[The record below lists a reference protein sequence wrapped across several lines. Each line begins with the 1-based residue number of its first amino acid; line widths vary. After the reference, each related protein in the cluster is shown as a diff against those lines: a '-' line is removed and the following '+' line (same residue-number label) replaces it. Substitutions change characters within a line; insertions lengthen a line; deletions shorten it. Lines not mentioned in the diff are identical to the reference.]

1 MSQENLEL
9 FRGGLAA
16 WNEGDYEAIV
26 NLCHPEVEWTFSDR
40 LPDATGHI
48 RGREE
53 VRRFFQTF
61 TGDWSEISIRADRVV
76 DAGDH
81 VVANVHFLARGRDG
95 IEASM
100 SFVHVWTVRDGTDR
114 PLSRLPDVR
123 RGPRG
128 RRPAGAAGRSRL
140 ACEQRLERA
149 GAGFTVPAVGALHA
163 AIGSDA
169 ARRRGLVASKPN
181 PL

>member
-1 MSQENLEL
+1 MSEENLEL

-26 NLCHPEVEWTFSDR
+26 TLCHPEVEWTFSDR

-100 SFVHVWTVRDGTDR
+100 SFVHVWTVRDGR
-114 PLSRLPDVR
+114 IVR
-123 RGPRG
+123 FRGFQTFDEALEAVDAREQ
-128 RRPAGAAGRSRL
+128 PAG
-140 ACEQRLERA
+140 
-149 GAGFTVPAVGALHA
+149 PA
-163 AIGSDA
+163 
-169 ARRRGLVASKPN
+169 
-181 PL
+181 